1 MSSTHTLPDAGEEEC
16 PESHYPGVS
25 WNNRSGRL
33 GEANPKSHV
42 DACVDRL
49 NEGLWS
55 PGVANTTP
63 YLTGSVFT
71 VAKVKR
77 RKSEAV
83 TCTCPI
89 KIRLM
94 LIKSISIPFSFMR
107 AWSPAA
113 SNFSK
118 SSCAVLFTCLMQ
130 MGGWHSSFNVK

>member
-1 MSSTHTLPDAGEEEC
+1 MFSQDVNPETTFGAGNMRC
-16 PESHYPGVS
+16 PPTGGA
-25 WNNRSGRL
+25 RSGRL

-83 TCTCPI
+83 TCTLNSTGALWAR
-89 KIRLM
+89 K
-94 LIKSISIPFSFMR
+94 
-107 AWSPAA
+107 A
-113 SNFSK
+113 S
-118 SSCAVLFTCLMQ
+118 LLP
-130 MGGWHSSFNVK
+130 